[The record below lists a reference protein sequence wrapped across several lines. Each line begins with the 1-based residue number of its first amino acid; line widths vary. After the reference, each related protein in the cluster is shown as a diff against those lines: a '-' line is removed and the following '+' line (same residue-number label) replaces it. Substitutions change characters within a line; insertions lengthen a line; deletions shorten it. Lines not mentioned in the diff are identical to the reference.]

1 MHGLLHEAAPRD
13 DEVRVTFARAAR
25 LALAGLLA
33 PPALLGLASAIGH
46 PLRAAADASFW
57 LAALSGFCGAGWF
70 AGRSLGVGRRREC
83 ALAGAFLAAGLL
95 VAPAFRELQ
104 GLTGHESVL
113 VVAASTLPA
122 FGAAFTLAGTLAARV
137 LRISFAGPRAILVCA
152 AGGLLG
158 GAFAM
163 LPFWWA
169 CLRLDPPGESLVVLT
184 LAVVGFLGCLIAP
197 FSIAGRAL
205 ERARTQR
212 ALARGHPSGLRF
224 EADPP
229 DGGAQ
234 DG

>member
-1 MHGLLHEAAPRD
+1 MHGLLDDGAPRD
-13 DEVRVTFARAAR
+13 NGIRVAFARAAR

-70 AGRSLGVGRRREC
+70 AGRSLGVGRRRGC

-122 FGAAFTLAGTLAARV
+122 FGGAFTLAGTLAARV
-137 LRISFAGPRAILVCA
+137 LRISFAGPRAVLVCA

-163 LPFWWA
+163 LPFCWA
-169 CLRLDPPGESLVVLT
+169 WLRLDPPGEPYLVMT

-197 FSIAGRAL
+197 FHMTGLAL
-205 ERARTQR
+205 DRARSQR
-212 ALARGHPSGLRF
+212 ALARG
-224 EADPP
+224 
-229 DGGAQ
+229 
-234 DG
+234 